1 MATPMELERE
11 AIAKLAVQTT
21 NTKFGGD
28 PNISA
33 YGGSSVKTAPVPA
46 DQLGTQ
52 TAIKMPTVNPDTTQ
66 ADGTVAGA
74 TQATKGIDQYLKE
87 ITPPET
93 DTSKQYSALQ
103 DQINTLLPDLANKGK
118 DQLQQEKDLGLPQLK
133 QQLAALNSQILT
145 RTAQYE
151 KAYASAET
159 KAIPM
164 SDIIGTQASVRRAQA
179 ADIGL
184 LQARALGLQGQV
196 EMAQQT
202 ADRAIDLKYDTLK
215 DTLDVKM
222 QQLELIKPL
231 LDKEERL
238 YAAALERKYLEEDRS
253 LEERKAKAKENMAL
267 ALEAGLTTRYVNKNG
282 EFFHT
287 ATGETFQTPE
297 EFFKH
302 AGVTS
307 FQDAYNRG
315 LIGDY
320 NPNMAGERKLV
331 ADMIANYS
339 DAGITMA
346 DTLES
351 AQAKLS
357 GSRIYQGKVRPP
369 VRSGGGGGGSGSTAT
384 ITTSQ
389 AQKYGLPTDTS
400 KETFS
405 DVINGIN
412 SAKQELAGEPYY
424 EIWGKTVDWL
434 RDNGEDPTRWD
445 NLLWEMLHPDGLSGK
460 TKSSTSERDI

>member
-33 YGGSSVKTAPVPA
+33 YGGSSGSSVKIAPVPA

-103 DQINTLLPDLANKGK
+103 DQINTLLPDLANKSK
-118 DQLQQEKDLGLPQLK
+118 DQLSTEKDLGLPQLK

-151 KAYASAET
+151 KAYQTAET
-159 KAIPM
+159 QAIPM
-164 SDIIGTQASVRRAQA
+164 SDIIGTQAAVRRSQA
-179 ADIGL
+179 SDIGL

-196 EMAQQT
+196 EMAQAT

-238 YAAALERKYLEEDRS
+238 YAAALERKYKKEDEQ
-253 LEERKAKAKENMAL
+253 LAENKAKAKENMAL
-267 ALEAGLTTRYVNKNG
+267 ALEAGLTTKYVNKNG

-287 ATGETFQTPE
+287 ATGETFRTPE
-297 EFFKH
+297 EFLQH
-302 AGVTS
+302 AGVKS
-307 FQDAYNRG
+307 FEEAYSKG
-315 LIGDY
+315 LVGDY
-320 NPNMAGERKLV
+320 S
-331 ADMIANYS
+331 ANLSVNRVILSDLISKYP
-339 DAGITMA
+339 DAGISMA

-351 AQAKLS
+351 AQAKLGS
-357 GSRIYQGKVRPP
+357 SRIYKDQVRGP
-369 VRSGGGGGGSGSTAT
+369 VGNGGSTTQTLKDDINADYDNVVTNWRQNGWLDSGYIGSGEYRQARGDWVKAYSGDVADPG
-384 ITTSQ
+384 SQ
-389 AQKYGLPTDTS
+389 
-400 KETFS
+400 F
-405 DVINGIN
+405 
-412 SAKQELAGEPYY
+412 
-424 EIWGKTVDWL
+424 
-434 RDNGEDPTRWD
+434 D
-445 NLLWEMLHPDGLSGK
+445 NLFGTFINRQGETWEADYGIK
-460 TKSSTSERDI
+460 